1 MKTLDII
8 LLIVLAAIWGS
19 SFIFMRASVD
29 AFGPIAL
36 IAVRISIA
44 ALFLLPFLLY
54 KKRLHEFI
62 ANWRIL
68 LITGLLNSAFPF
80 TLLAYASLSLS
91 GGTVSILNA
100 MTPVFTALI
109 AHFWLNSTLNKL
121 QSLGLLISI
130 TGLIFLMWDKVTW
143 SIDSWLPALAGV
155 MATLFYGLATN
166 FAKKHLQNISPMT
179 SSAGSLL
186 FSALFLL
193 VVLQFYLPNF
203 HVITSTEW
211 LYAILLGV
219 LCTSLAFIIYFKL
232 VQNIGP
238 SKTASVT
245 FLIPIFAFI
254 WGYILLNEV
263 VTPRMWIAT
272 AIILFGMSL
281 VTGIISTELF
291 KSSKNKSVR

>member
-1 MKTLDII
+1 MKTLDTL

-36 IAVRISIA
+36 VAVRISIA
-44 ALFLLPFLLY
+44 ALFLLPFLLG
-54 KKRLHEFI
+54 KKRLHEFM
-62 ANWRIL
+62 ANWHIL
-68 LITGLLNSAFPF
+68 LVTGLLNSAFPF
-80 TLLAYASLSLS
+80 SLLAYASLSLS

-109 AHFWLNSTLNKL
+109 AHFWLNSTLNRL

-130 TGLIFLMWDKVTW
+130 TGLVFLMWDKVTW
-143 SIDSWLPALAGV
+143 TIDSWLPALAGI

-193 VVLQFYLPNF
+193 VVLQFYLPDF
-203 HVITSTEW
+203 QEVTPTEW

-219 LCTSLAFIIYFKL
+219 LCTAIAFIIYFKL
-232 VQNIGP
+232 VQSIGP

-263 VTPRMWIAT
+263 VTPRMWVAT

-281 VTGIISTELF
+281 ATGIISTELF
-291 KSSKNKSVR
+291 KRRKNENMR

>member
-1 MKTLDII
+1 MKTLDTL
-8 LLIVLAAIWGS
+8 LLIILAAIWGS

-36 IAVRISIA
+36 VAVRISIA
-44 ALFLLPFLLY
+44 ALFLLPFLLG
-54 KKRLHEFI
+54 KKRLHEFM
-62 ANWRIL
+62 ANWHIL
-68 LITGLLNSAFPF
+68 LVTGLLNSAFPF
-80 TLLAYASLSLS
+80 SLLAYASLSLS

-109 AHFWLNSTLNKL
+109 AHFWLNSTLNRL

-130 TGLIFLMWDKVTW
+130 TGLVFLMWDKVTW
-143 SIDSWLPALAGV
+143 TIDSWLPALAGI

-193 VVLQFYLPNF
+193 VVLQFYLPDF
-203 HVITSTEW
+203 QEVTPTEW

-219 LCTSLAFIIYFKL
+219 LCTAIAFIIYFKL
-232 VQNIGP
+232 VQSIGP

-263 VTPRMWIAT
+263 VTPRMWVAT

-281 VTGIISTELF
+281 ATGIISTELF
-291 KSSKNKSVR
+291 KRRKNENMR

>member
-1 MKTLDII
+1 MKASDSLLLII
-8 LLIVLAAIWGS
+8 LTAIWGS
-19 SFIFMRASVD
+19 SFVFMRASVD

-36 IAVRISIA
+36 IAIRISIA
-44 ALFLLPFLLY
+44 ALFLLPFLIN
-54 KKRLHEFI
+54 KRRLHEFI
-62 ANWRIL
+62 TNWRIL

-80 TLLAYASLSLS
+80 SLLAYASLSLS

-143 SIDSWLPALAGV
+143 TIDSWLPALAGV
-155 MATLFYGLATN
+155 MATLFYGIATN
-166 FAKKHLQNISPMT
+166 FAKKHLQDISPMT

-203 HVITSTEW
+203 QIITSTEW
-211 LYAILLGV
+211 IYAILLGV
-219 LCTSLAFIIYFKL
+219 LCTAVAFIIYFKL

-254 WGYILLNEV
+254 WGYFLLNEI

-291 KSSKNKSVR
+291 KSRRNKSMR